1 MECCMWILQS
11 FYKGKK
17 DRQKRRGQANISNE
31 KSTQKNTVMVSLCT
45 QEEASVIYFHALLW
59 GIHSFPKPCEKKKR
73 SHRHHDSGFQ
83 KPAATTATPA
93 RCNLPRGC
101 PHCHFQKQWV
111 CVHVHTRTHIYLCMG
126 ACHFY
131 SSLGWTALGNHS
143 PTSTVY
149 NERGLATHLVAV
161 PASWHRKLPGL
172 ACGLCCP
179 FLSLPVLARRHLDW
193 CKTQARSFQSPALCG
208 FSDWIRNLA
217 S

>member
-1 MECCMWILQS
+1 MRKAPRRTQWWCPFAHRKRPLLYIFMPSCEGSILSQNPV
-11 FYKGKK
+11 
-17 DRQKRRGQANISNE
+17 KRRNGATDTMTLGF
-31 KSTQKNTVMVSLCT
+31 KSQLPLPPLLPD
-45 QEEASVIYFHALLW
+45 VICLV
-59 GIHSFPKPCEKKKR
+59 
-73 SHRHHDSGFQ
+73 
-83 KPAATTATPA
+83 AA
-93 RCNLPRGC
+93 

-111 CVHVHTRTHIYLCMG
+111 CVHVHTHIYLCMG
-126 ACHFY
+126 ACRFY

-161 PASWHRKLPGL
+161 PASWHRKFPGL